1 MGRHLRRKVANVLAA
16 IISALMVILAVIP
29 LFHVLFYV
37 LRQGLPGLSWTFFT
51 NIPAP
56 TGVPGGGMGNA
67 ILGSLILVAI
77 ASLVSVPLGIGAGI
91 FLSEWGRGRLGDLV
105 RWVADILSGAPS
117 IVVGIFIYSIVVVPM
132 QGFSALSGGLALAV
146 LMMPTVARS
155 TEQMLRMVPMAL
167 REGSLALGANW
178 AQTVWRVVM
187 PAARKGILTG
197 VMLAV
202 ARVMGETAPLIVTA
216 FGSGFWPSSIFK
228 PIAAVPLQVFVY
240 AISPYPDWQQQ
251 AWTGALTL
259 VLIVLVINIVA
270 RVALRDRMGV
280 GR

>member
-1 MGRHLRRKVANVLAA
+1 MTGLHRRKIVNALAA
-16 IISALMVILAVIP
+16 VVFALMVVLAVIP
-29 LFHVLFYV
+29 LFHVLIYV
-37 LRQGLPGLSWTFFT
+37 VKQGLPGLSWTFLT
-51 NIPAP
+51 SLPAP
-56 TGVPGGGMGNA
+56 VGVPGGGMGNA
-67 ILGSLILVAI
+67 ILGSLILVSI
-77 ASLVSVPLGIGAGI
+77 ATLVSVPLGIGTGI
-91 FLSEWGRGRLGDLV
+91 FLSEWGRGRFGALV

-117 IVVGIFIYSIVVVPM
+117 IVVGLFIYSLVVVPM
-132 QGFSALSGGLALAV
+132 RGFSALSGGLALAV

-155 TEQMLRMVPMAL
+155 TEQMLRMVPHTL
-167 REGSLALGANW
+167 REASLALGATW

-197 VMLAV
+197 VMLSV

-216 FGSGFWPSSIFK
+216 FGSGFWPTSIFK

-240 AISPYPDWQQQ
+240 AISPYPSWQQQ

-259 VLIVLVINIVA
+259 VLLVLFINIFA
-270 RVALRDRMGV
+270 RLLLRDRGAQ

>member
-1 MGRHLRRKVANVLAA
+1 MGRRTWRKLVNWIAGVLCAV
-16 IISALMVILAVIP
+16 MVILAVIP
-29 LFHVLFYV
+29 LFHVLIYV
-37 LRQGLPGLSWTFFT
+37 IGRGLPGLSWTFFT
-51 NIPAP
+51 NLPAP

-67 ILGSLILVAI
+67 VLGSLILVAI
-77 ASLVSVPLGIGAGI
+77 ATLVSVPLGIGAGI
-91 FLSEWGRGRLGDLV
+91 FLSEWGRGRFGDLV
-105 RWVADILSGAPS
+105 RWVADVLSGAPS
-117 IVVGIFIYSIVVVPM
+117 IVVGLFIYSLVVVPM
-132 QGFSALSGGLALAV
+132 KGFSALSGGLALAV

-155 TEQMLRMVPMAL
+155 TEQMLRMVPREW

-197 VMLAV
+197 VMLGV

-259 VLIVLVINIVA
+259 VLLVLMINIVA
-270 RVALRDRMGV
+270 RVVLRDRPGA